1 MLIIESEETPQNKS
15 GNLKE
20 DAVFLLNDEEQSYN
34 DQQIEKNKVDG
45 GNKKK
50 LSWNVRNGSFWLK
63 KLLIG
68 TLQSFQKYNYM
79 LSD

>member
-45 GNKKK
+45 GNKKTVMECK
-50 LSWNVRNGSFWLK
+50 KWLILIKEVIDRNITVLSK
-63 KLLIG
+63 I
-68 TLQSFQKYNYM
+68 
-79 LSD
+79 